1 MLKYLKRVNPLK
13 KCTPWDDLVAKDG
26 PIARLMNDKNAK
38 ELGLVADEKTLAFL
52 WYKHTGNYWD
62 PEHSTIT
69 RRDVNQFHYG
79 FNEFLKGIS
88 KKEGFIGSL
97 FKLPKRI
104 AEKMPGGSEFVDS
117 VGETI

>member
-52 WYKHTGNYWD
+52 WYNIYTDLIN
-62 PEHSTIT
+62 
-69 RRDVNQFHYG
+69 N
-79 FNEFLKGIS
+79 
-88 KKEGFIGSL
+88 
-97 FKLPKRI
+97 
-104 AEKMPGGSEFVDS
+104 
-117 VGETI
+117 